1 MRNVRTI
8 TVAAALLLVSTGA
21 RAAGF
26 GINEHSARAM
36 AMGGAFTAI
45 ADSPAAIFF
54 NPAGMVQQ
62 EGLNIELGAT
72 MIAPSNSYRGFVP
85 GTSNEVEVDGVASI
99 FLLPNFYASYRIHEM
114 VSAGVGF
121 YLPYGLTVEW
131 DKNVDIGGGKTT
143 GWWGRG
149 VIEKITLQTMFIN
162 PTVAVQI
169 HPRVLVG
176 AGLTIIP
183 AHVEMSRGVT
193 SSADPADDVD
203 IHLAGEDLG
212 FSATAGV
219 LVKVLPD
226 LLNVGLT
233 YRGGASFVFE
243 GQAAFSKDGS
253 PNNIPAALRQRLTD
267 GPVEAPMNLPHV
279 ISFGLAAFPTEKLN
293 IGFNLDV
300 ITWSVYEELKV
311 TFKESEELSSATPK
325 DWRNTISIRIGGE
338 YKILDNLAV
347 RTGFVF
353 DQAPEPA
360 YTLGPELPDGDRY
373 IVNIGAGY
381 RFAMGLY
388 VDLAYMWLTT
398 GENKSGDYNPVVGVY
413 KASAHLLGLSVGY
426 GLSL

>member
-1 MRNVRTI
+1 MKNVSTV
-8 TVAAALLLVSTGA
+8 TVAAALLLCSSGA
-21 RAAGF
+21 WAAGF

-62 EGLNIELGAT
+62 EGLNLELGAT
-72 MIAPSNSYRGFVP
+72 MIAPSNSYTGLVP
-85 GTSNEVEVDGVASI
+85 GTNNEVEVDGVAGV
-99 FLLPNFYASYRIHEM
+99 FLLPNIYASYRIHEM
-114 VSAGVGF
+114 VSAGIGF

-131 DKNVDIGGGKTT
+131 KDTVDIGGGKTT

-169 HPRVLVG
+169 HPRVMVG

-183 AHVEMSRGVT
+183 AHVEFQRAVT

-203 IHLAGEDLG
+203 VRLAGDDLA

-233 YRGGASFVFE
+233 YRGGASFNFE

-253 PNNIPAALRQRLTD
+253 PNNIPPALRQRLID
-267 GPVEAPMNLPHV
+267 GPVAAPMNLPHV

-300 ITWSVYEELKV
+300 ITWSVYEQLQINFTE
-311 TFKESEELSSATPK
+311 TEELSSTIPK
-325 DWRNTISIRIGGE
+325 NWRNTISIRLGAE
-338 YKILDNLAV
+338 YKVLDNLAV

-360 YTLGPELPDGDRY
+360 YSLGPELPDGDRY

-381 RFAMGLY
+381 KFDMGLY

-398 GENKSGDYNPVVGVY
+398 GESKTGDYNPVVGSY
-413 KASAHLLGLSVGY
+413 KASAHLVGLSVGY